1 MSCLSPAPHAA
12 QPSVFHDADEFDS
25 WFAAPFRNCVV
36 VKNELRAAAVG
47 APEPAAL
54 PAALASAATSAKLS
68 AEEAALVTSRLH
80 AVLRPF
86 LLRRLKADVL
96 PGLPPCSEVVLR
108 CPMSAL
114 QAAMYERSR
123 AGLQGFLRG
132 QKAAAL
138 QQHGGSGGGGS
149 GFVSRS
155 NLSASNVVL
164 RLRQICNH
172 PFLLAESWTVGPAL
186 VRSCGKFEV
195 LYRLLPALVAAGH
208 RVLVFAQW
216 TGTLDLLE
224 DLLGLLALQWLRLD
238 GSTGQAARVEAMREF
253 NAPHSAVP
261 VFLLSTRAGGLGIN
275 LATADTVIVFDS
287 DWNPQVRSGPGGS
300 AGRETVRA
308 SRLTG
313 ALLSHLPSHPQMDL
327 QALARAHRMGQTRD
341 VRVIRLVSCGP
352 PVCRGF
358 GFAEAISRSLAP
370 AVAAG
375 IAAKA
380 AAAAATTPSLRRL
393 RSAALLPPPTASAA
407 ASPSLD
413 SKSSLRTRTPR
424 SLPEPPPPSLS
435 GGSPPRWSYSL
446 SVEELL
452 QLRAHGKL
460 RTEEAV
466 IQRGQFHHGLGRR
479 EGGADTSSP
488 SAVSSPVARASEPQG
503 GASPS
508 PSPRASPPPE
518 PPAADMRLLLE
529 SVAAGPVAAA
539 PPGPTDAPPVTTGNP
554 FDALSDTQLFGACAR
569 SPADLDALLTW
580 ARYARGRL
588 GALTLPPLAPPT
600 ATPNAAA
607 NGNASHA
614 AEPDDDE
621 AEEQAYQLDDEDYI
635 NAALALT
642 APCAAALPVL
652 PPTPPPAVSGTS
664 AKTSSSEGQQK
675 KKAKGTPSL
684 LAAASASADGESAG
698 KRGATSMSGSLTC
711 LAGASVSGP
720 GGPAACAQAPSGAYS
735 AARPRSLRPPLTAL
749 AELDAELRRFVET
762 R

>member
-1 MSCLSPAPHAA
+1 MERGGGGEGSRACHLCPMLP

-36 VKNELRAAAVG
+36 VKNELRAAAIG
-47 APEPAAL
+47 ASEPAAAAAAL

-138 QQHGGSGGGGS
+138 QQHGGGGGSGSGCGS

-300 AGRETVRA
+300 ACSGTGTA

-313 ALLSHLPSHPQMDL
+313 ASALSSSLPSSDGPSG
-327 QALARAHRMGQTRD
+327 ARPCAPHGPDPRRPRD
-341 VRVIRLVSCGP
+341 
-352 PVCRGF
+352 
-358 GFAEAISRSLAP
+358 P
-370 AVAAG
+370 A
-375 IAAKA
+375 
-380 AAAAATTPSLRRL
+380 RQL
-393 RSAALLPPPTASAA
+393 RSACV
-407 ASPSLD
+407 
-413 SKSSLRTRTPR
+413 PR
-424 SLPEPPPPSLS
+424 
-435 GGSPPRWSYSL
+435 
-446 SVEELL
+446 
-452 QLRAHGKL
+452 LRAH
-460 RTEEAV
+460 
-466 IQRGQFHHGLGRR
+466 
-479 EGGADTSSP
+479 
-488 SAVSSPVARASEPQG
+488 
-503 GASPS
+503 
-508 PSPRASPPPE
+508 
-518 PPAADMRLLLE
+518 
-529 SVAAGPVAAA
+529 
-539 PPGPTDAPPVTTGNP
+539 
-554 FDALSDTQLFGACAR
+554 
-569 SPADLDALLTW
+569 
-580 ARYARGRL
+580 
-588 GALTLPPLAPPT
+588 
-600 ATPNAAA
+600 
-607 NGNASHA
+607 
-614 AEPDDDE
+614 
-621 AEEQAYQLDDEDYI
+621 
-635 NAALALT
+635 
-642 APCAAALPVL
+642 
-652 PPTPPPAVSGTS
+652 
-664 AKTSSSEGQQK
+664 
-675 KKAKGTPSL
+675 
-684 LAAASASADGESAG
+684 
-698 KRGATSMSGSLTC
+698 
-711 LAGASVSGP
+711 
-720 GGPAACAQAPSGAYS
+720 
-735 AARPRSLRPPLTAL
+735 
-749 AELDAELRRFVET
+749 
-762 R
+762 